1 MLAKIGKVDTN
12 FETKEGDT
20 IIIKIDSNNLSL
32 SGKDI
37 FFNLI
42 DKFPIDDPKVKLEIT
57 IDDSI
62 QDSND
67 IQIVS
72 EIKDILCEIADK
84 IEKNKQDCIENRSR
98 YSYCVKVISR
108 KK

>member
-1 MLAKIGKVDTN
+1 MKKILKIVKVDTN
-12 FETKEGDT
+12 FEIKEGDT

-37 FFNLI
+37 FFNLF
-42 DKFPIDDPKVKLEIT
+42 DKFPIDDPEVKLEIT

-67 IQIVS
+67 IRIVS
-72 EIKDILCEIADK
+72 EIKDILCEIPGK
-84 IEKNKQDCIENRSR
+84 IEKK
-98 YSYCVKVISR
+98 
-108 KK
+108 